1 MDLKD
6 QTSSLAGA
14 AGEPVSAT
22 PQQQAP
28 LIDRGK
34 EDWGEF
40 FRTALYAV
48 LLALVIRTFLY
59 EPFNIPSGSM
69 LPTLEVGDYLFVY
82 KPSYG
87 YSRYSFPFGIAPIE
101 GRMFPAQPSRGDVIV
116 FKLPSNPSVDYIK
129 RLVGLP
135 GERIQVRDGRLYING
150 EMVPREPV
158 GLVRL
163 NDGGGEVTVMSYIE
177 TLPGGVMHMIYEV
190 SDSAPLDDTS
200 EFTVPEGHYFMMGDN
215 RDNSQDSRVGSLV
228 GFVPY
233 ENFVGRA
240 DRIFFSFDGTKAYMG
255 KPWTLLSAIRYDRI
269 FQKVKPIR
277 PPPEGMVGA
286 GSSP

>member
-1 MDLKD
+1 MKLEDN
-6 QTSSLAGA
+6 QNPAGA
-14 AGEPVSAT
+14 EPPA
-22 PQQQAP
+22 PIEAP
-28 LIDRGK
+28 LSDK

-48 LLALVIRTFLY
+48 ILALVIRTFLY

-101 GRMFPAQPSRGDVIV
+101 GRALAALPERGDVVV

-129 RLVGLP
+129 RLIGLP
-135 GERIQVRDGRLYING
+135 GDRIQVREGRLYING
-150 EMVPREPV
+150 NLVPREPV
-158 GLVRL
+158 GLETVRE
-163 NDGGGEVTVMSYIE
+163 GGAQVTVMSYIE
-177 TLPGGVMHMIYEV
+177 TLPGGIMHRIYEE
-190 SDSAPLDDTS
+190 SDEQPLDNTE

-215 RDNSQDSRVGSLV
+215 RDNSQDSRVQSLV

-233 ENFVGRA
+233 ENLVGRA
-240 DRIFFSFDGTKAYMG
+240 DRIFFSFDSGQAHMRR
-255 KPWTLLSAIRYDRI
+255 PWTWFSAIRYDRI
-269 FQKVKPIR
+269 LNKIEPIR
-277 PPPEGMVGA
+277 PPEGGA
-286 GSSP
+286 P